1 MLQSGHTE
9 LLLAKFFATGSSS
22 PARTRRGVDWRRAD
36 GVGRWS
42 CGGGRHIL
50 SWRGL
55 RCGGAYVA
63 GRHTLSQQ
71 EWFTLGAQ
79 LQHFSVYM
87 IPL

>member
-1 MLQSGHTE
+1 MEWAGGAVAGDDT
-9 LLLAKFFATGSSS
+9 SS
-22 PARTRRGVDWRRAD
+22 
-36 GVGRWS
+36 VGGD
-42 CGGGRHIL
+42 CVVAEPM
-50 SWRGL
+50 WRGL